1 MNKQNISHSQDDRR
15 VDSQLQLQSFWVQNK
30 NDMFFLHSIQEEKN
44 GKKEKPFKKKKT
56 NVINHDR

>member
-44 GKKEKPFKKKKT
+44 GKKEKPLKKKLMS
-56 NVINHDR
+56 